1 MATTNAHSSNT
12 ATKNDGSTIPNAGNV
27 TSNSKVHAPGLG
39 VSIGVAQK
47 IDTGPKQQAGT
58 AGAIST
64 VSHVDA
70 PTATKYRQGL
80 EGRQTAKGSGAF
92 AYSKAGEF
100 IVLGATS
107 KINNVPNEFL
117 STTGSYKGQFRGTIH
132 ALESYRTI
140 PSYTFNAD
148 GSRVTIVSA
157 GGSNADY
164 TDSAGN
170 GSTASADSAAAPT
183 RAIPGELVYTA
194 TSKARSGALAIP
206 TQDDYKPK
214 TG

>member
-1 MATTNAHSSNT
+1 MCIRDS
-12 ATKNDGSTIPNAGNV
+12 
-27 TSNSKVHAPGLG
+27 
-39 VSIGVAQK
+39 QK
-47 IDTGPKQQAGT
+47 TDAGPKLQTGT

-70 PTATKYRQGL
+70 PTATKYRPGL
-80 EGRQTAKGSGAF
+80 PGVETANSEGVF
-92 AYSKAGEF
+92 AYNASSSNA
-100 IVLGATS
+100 IILGATS
-107 KINNVPNEFL
+107 KINTVSNEAL
-117 STTGSYKGQFRGTIH
+117 SSTGSYKGQFRGTIH

-148 GSRVTIVSA
+148 GSRVTIASA
-157 GGSNADY
+157 GGTNTNY

-194 TSKARSGALAIP
+194 TSKARSGALAVP